1 MAAIAAPP
9 PQPHPPASAHH
20 HHHHRRRARLPR
32 LAAASS
38 SSSSSRF
45 RRRFSSSSSSSSPSS
60 APSPSPSSSS
70 SSSYGG
76 SGGGGGG
83 EIHYASPPP
92 PPPAAPTGAPVY
104 VTLPADAVGPGGG
117 VARRRAMAASLA
129 ALAGAGV
136 AGVAVELWWGVVER
150 QGPGVYDWAGYL
162 ELAAMARRY
171 GLRVRA
177 ILAFHQCGAGPHD
190 PPWIPLPQWVLEE
203 MDKLPDLSYTD
214 RYQRRNKE
222 YISLGCDILP
232 ILKGRSPM
240 QAYSDFM
247 RSFRDA
253 FKEYLGAIV
262 TEVQIGMGPGGE
274 LRYPSCPTETLS
286 QAGFSSELG
295 EFQCYDKFMQA
306 SLSARAQ
313 LIGMQDWGNGGP
325 AGTDGSRQNPEET
338 SFFRADGGCWNTPYG
353 RFFLEW
359 YSGMLLLHGE
369 RLCMVADAVFSG
381 SGVTIAGKVS
391 GIHWH
396 YYTCSHP
403 SELTAGYYNTLLRNG
418 YLPITQMFARY
429 KAALCCSCFDLRDE
443 ERNNSKSSP
452 EGTLRQLMVAAKM
465 CNLPLNGEN
474 SVTRLDDTSLN
485 QVIRSSR
492 LYSGGTSG
500 TSFSFN
506 YVRMNKSLFEFHNWN
521 RFTKFVRQ
529 MSDARTFLARLEF
542 RRGQHYL
549 SSMSV
554 VWVVSR
560 ACA

>member
-1 MAAIAAPP
+1 
-9 PQPHPPASAHH
+9 
-20 HHHHRRRARLPR
+20 
-32 LAAASS
+32 
-38 SSSSSRF
+38 
-45 RRRFSSSSSSSSPSS
+45 
-60 APSPSPSSSS
+60 
-70 SSSYGG
+70 
-76 SGGGGGG
+76 
-83 EIHYASPPP
+83 
-92 PPPAAPTGAPVY
+92 
-104 VTLPADAVGPGGG
+104 
-117 VARRRAMAASLA
+117 MAASLA

-150 QGPGVYDWAGYL
+150 QAPGVYDWTGYL
-162 ELAAMARRY
+162 ELAAMARCY

-177 ILAFHQCGAGPHD
+177 ILAFHQCGASPQD
-190 PPWIPLPQWVLEE
+190 PSWITLPPWVLEE
-203 MDKLPDLSYTD
+203 MDKMPDLSYTD

-247 RSFRDA
+247 RSFRDT

-262 TEVQIGMGPGGE
+262 TEVQVGMGPGGE
-274 LRYPSCPTETLS
+274 LRYPSCPTDKLNQPGS
-286 QAGFSSELG
+286 SSELG

-313 LIGMQDWGNGGP
+313 IVGMQDWGNGGP
-325 AGTDGSRQNPEET
+325 AGTDGSQQNPEET
-338 SFFRADGGCWNTPYG
+338 SFFRANDGCWNTPYG

-369 RLCMVADAVFSG
+369 RLCMVADAIFSG
-381 SGVTIAGKVS
+381 TGMTIAGKVS

-403 SELTAGYYNTLLRNG
+403 SELTAGYYNTLLRDG
-418 YLPITQMFARY
+418 YLPIAQMFARY
-429 KAALCCSCFDLRDE
+429 KAALCCSCFDLRDA
-443 ERNNSKSSP
+443 ERNNSESSP
-452 EGTLRQLMVAAKM
+452 EGTLRQLIVAAKM

-474 SVTRLDDTSLN
+474 SMTRLDDTSVN

-492 LYSGGTSG
+492 LYSGGASG

-506 YVRMNKSLFEFHNWN
+506 YVRMNKSLFEFQNWN

-542 RRGQHYL
+542 RRGQQYL

-560 ACA
+560 ACACT